1 MGDLRAFIRKF
12 DYKVTGKLHKQVK
25 CFDLIPDVE

>member
-12 DYKVTGKLHKQVK
+12 DYKVTGKLHKQIQ
-25 CFDLIPDVE
+25 CFDLI